1 MKAQALALL
10 GLAAALGSACG
21 KNQDASNTQATPSSA
36 PAAPVASVAASAPPV
51 APADPRSDSVKA
63 ASTSTV
69 PAEPNAPPAHDE
81 HERAAAAEIHKGNYK
96 SELDS
101 LEKEDLSADRK

>member
-1 MKAQALALL
+1 MKTHAVALL
-10 GLAAALGSACG
+10 GLAAALGSACS
-21 KNQDASNTQATPSSA
+21 KTQDASTAQATPPS
-36 PAAPVASVAASAPPV
+36 ASVAAVATVAASTPPV
-51 APADPRSDSVKA
+51 APADPGTDSVKA

-69 PAEPNAPPAHDE
+69 PAEPNAPPSHGE
-81 HERAAAAEIHKGNYK
+81 HERAAATEIHKGNYK